1 MRRSQAV
8 LRALLT
14 AWFAVTLDFFI
25 PRLLPGDPAVM
36 LLGRLR
42 GDVKPEALA
51 AVREAFGLAEGPWWA
66 QYASWLGHVVRGDL
80 GVSISRFP
88 EPVVGVIGR
97 ALPWTLLLSVGATL
111 LSFALGSALGIAA
124 ARRPGGWLDRFVTP
138 VLVFIG
144 AFPYFWLAMMALWV
158 VSWQANLLPSRHA
171 WDDGLAPGMSVA
183 FWASVLRHAIL
194 PMSTL
199 VVAGAGG
206 WMVGMRNVVEALQ
219 SEPWAVFAR
228 ARGLSEGHILRRY
241 VLRLAL
247 VPQVSALGLSLG
259 YAVSGA
265 LLTEMVFAYPGTGWL
280 LLEAVRGQ
288 DWPLLQG
295 LFLVL
300 ALTVTALTA
309 LVDGVVGW
317 LDPRAQEAP

>member
-1 MRRSQAV
+1 MNRLQPWLRV
-8 LRALLT
+8 LFT

-42 GDVKPEALA
+42 GDVKPEALE
-51 AVREAFGLAEGPWWA
+51 AVRAAFGLSEGPWWA
-66 QYASWLGHVVRGDL
+66 QYVAWLSRVVRGDL
-80 GVSISRFP
+80 GVSVARFP
-88 EPVVGVIGR
+88 EPVAEVIGR
-97 ALPWTLLLSVGATL
+97 ALPWTLFLSVGATL
-111 LSFALGSALGIAA
+111 LSFALGSALGVAA
-124 ARRPGGWLDRFVTP
+124 AKRPGGWLDRLVAP
-138 VLVFIG
+138 ALVLIG
-144 AFPYFWLAMMALWV
+144 AFPYFWLAMMSLWV
-158 VSWQANLLPSRHA
+158 VSWQADLLPSRHA
-171 WDDGLAPGMSVA
+171 WDDGLQPGLTAEFVVSVI
-183 FWASVLRHAIL
+183 RHAIL
-194 PMSTL
+194 PTSTL
-199 VVAGAGG
+199 VLAGAGG

-228 ARGLSEGHILRRY
+228 ARGLSEGHILWRY

-300 ALTVTALTA
+300 ALTVTALSA
-309 LVDGVVGW
+309 GVDVLVGW
-317 LDPRAQEAP
+317 LDPRAQASR